1 MTLTAVPSGR
11 CRSWGRLR
19 SERARVDARH
29 RELHY
34 RSFLGLCTLLA
45 LAAGT
50 AQAATTSNT
59 YDCLIEPTQMVEL
72 GAPVSGLIDRVLVKR
87 GDLVTR
93 NQMLA
98 SLESHAEQAAADLA
112 RYKSQLAGPT
122 QLAQTKIEFSQR
134 KFSRRSD
141 MAAEKLMSRQDSDD
155 AEAELKQ
162 AQAELVTA
170 KENREVA
177 HLEYVQQSSQLA
189 LRTIRSPFDGVVVD
203 QMMWPGEIFEP
214 GATKHAVLKVAQLN
228 PLRVRV
234 VMPMRAFGDPAPGTQ
249 ASIAPEIPAGKNY
262 SAKVASVDRIVDAA
276 SGTFVVFMDL
286 PNPKLDIPSGVKCK
300 ATLGK

>member
-1 MTLTAVPSGR
+1 MTLSAWPLRPRRAWIGLERRFFRSLLQVLCFSIAVGSTPPS
-11 CRSWGRLR
+11 
-19 SERARVDARH
+19 
-29 RELHY
+29 Y
-34 RSFLGLCTLLA
+34 
-45 LAAGT
+45 AG
-50 AQAATTSNT
+50 ADT
-59 YDCLIEPTQMVEL
+59 YDCLIEPTQTVEL
-72 GAPVSGLIDRVLVKR
+72 GAPVSGLIERVLVKR
-87 GDLVTR
+87 GDRVAR
-93 NQMLA
+93 HQVLA
-98 SLESHAEQAAADLA
+98 TLESHAEQAAADLA
-112 RYKSQLAGPT
+112 HYKSQLAGPT
-122 QLAQTKIEFSQR
+122 QQAQSKVEFSQR
-134 KFSRRSD
+134 KFTRRRE
-141 MAAEKLMSRQDSDD
+141 MAAEQLMSKQDSDD

-177 HLEYVQQSSQLA
+177 RLEYVQQSSQLA

-234 VMPMRAFGDPAPGTQ
+234 VMPLRAFGEPAAGME
-249 ASIAPEIPAGKNY
+249 ASIAPEIPAGSHY
-262 SAKVASVDRIVDAA
+262 SAKVASVDRMVDAA

-300 ATLGK
+300 ATLAK

>member
-1 MTLTAVPSGR
+1 MA
-11 CRSWGRLR
+11 
-19 SERARVDARH
+19 RACAPAKRH
-29 RELHY
+29 RHL
-34 RSFLGLCTLLA
+34 LPLCALLA
-45 LAAGT
+45 WSAGS
-50 AQAATTSNT
+50 AQATNPPS
-59 YDCLIEPTQMVEL
+59 YDCLIEPTQTVEL

-87 GDLVTR
+87 GDRVAH
-93 NQMLA
+93 NQVLA
-98 SLESHAEQAAADLA
+98 TLESHAEQAAADLA
-112 RYKSQLAGPT
+112 HYKSQLAGPS
-122 QLAQTKIEFSQR
+122 QQAQSKIEFSQR
-134 KFSRRSD
+134 KFARRRD

-170 KENREVA
+170 RENREVA
-177 HLEYVQQSSQLA
+177 RLEYVQQSSQLA

-234 VMPMRAFGDPAPGTQ
+234 VMPLRAFGEPAAGME
-249 ASIAPEIPAGKNY
+249 ASIAPEIPAGSHY
-262 SAKVASVDRIVDAA
+262 SAKVASVDRMVDAA

-300 ATLGK
+300 ATLAK

>member
-19 SERARVDARH
+19 GARAHVNVRH
-29 RELHY
+29 RKPQR
-34 RSFLGLCTLLA
+34 RSFLGFCTLLA
-45 LAAGT
+45 LIAGT
-50 AQAATTSNT
+50 AKAANTTNT

-72 GAPVSGLIDRVLVKR
+72 GAPVSGLIDRVLVAR
-87 GDLVTR
+87 GDRVTR
-93 NQMLA
+93 NQVLA
-98 SLESHAEQAAADLA
+98 TLESHAEQAAADLA

-214 GATKHAVLKVAQLN
+214 GATKHAVLKLAQLN

-234 VMPMRAFGDPAPGTQ
+234 VMPMRAFGEPVPGMQ

-262 SAKVASVDRIVDAA
+262 SAIVASVDRIVDAA
-276 SGTFVVFMDL
+276 SGTFVLFMDL

>member
-1 MTLTAVPSGR
+1 
-11 CRSWGRLR
+11 
-19 SERARVDARH
+19 
-29 RELHY
+29 
-34 RSFLGLCTLLA
+34 
-45 LAAGT
+45 
-50 AQAATTSNT
+50 
-59 YDCLIEPTQMVEL
+59 
-72 GAPVSGLIDRVLVKR
+72 
-87 GDLVTR
+87 
-93 NQMLA
+93 
-98 SLESHAEQAAADLA
+98 
-112 RYKSQLAGPT
+112 
-122 QLAQTKIEFSQR
+122 
-134 KFSRRSD
+134 
-141 MAAEKLMSRQDSDD
+141 
-155 AEAELKQ
+155 
-162 AQAELVTA
+162 
-170 KENREVA
+170 
-177 HLEYVQQSSQLA
+177 
-189 LRTIRSPFDGVVVD
+189 VD

>member
-1 MTLTAVPSGR
+1 MTLSAWPLRPRRAWIGLERRFFRSLLQVLCFSIAVGSTPPS
-11 CRSWGRLR
+11 
-19 SERARVDARH
+19 
-29 RELHY
+29 Y
-34 RSFLGLCTLLA
+34 
-45 LAAGT
+45 AG
-50 AQAATTSNT
+50 ADT
-59 YDCLIEPTQMVEL
+59 YDCLIEPTQTVEL

-87 GDLVTR
+87 GDRVAR
-93 NQMLA
+93 HQVLA
-98 SLESHAEQAAADLA
+98 TLESHAEQAAADLA
-112 RYKSQLAGPT
+112 HYKSQLAGPT
-122 QLAQTKIEFSQR
+122 QQAQSKVEFSQR
-134 KFSRRSD
+134 KFTRRRE
-141 MAAEKLMSRQDSDD
+141 MAAEQLMSKQDSDD

-177 HLEYVQQSSQLA
+177 RLEYVQQSSQLA

-234 VMPMRAFGDPAPGTQ
+234 VMPLRAFGEPAAGME
-249 ASIAPEIPAGKNY
+249 ASIAPEIPAGSHY
-262 SAKVASVDRIVDAA
+262 SAKVASVDRMVDAA

-300 ATLGK
+300 ATLAK

>member
-1 MTLTAVPSGR
+1 MILSAWPSRSGR
-11 CRSWGRLR
+11 AWIGLERRFFRSLL
-19 SERARVDARH
+19 SV
-29 RELHY
+29 
-34 RSFLGLCTLLA
+34 LCFSIAVGSTPPSY
-45 LAAGT
+45 AA
-50 AQAATTSNT
+50 ADT
-59 YDCLIEPTQMVEL
+59 YDCLIEPTQTVEL

-87 GDLVTR
+87 GDRVAR
-93 NQMLA
+93 NQVLGT
-98 SLESHAEQAAADLA
+98 LESHAEQAASDLA
-112 RYKSQLAGPT
+112 HYKSQLAGPS
-122 QLAQTKIEFSQR
+122 QQAQSKIEFSQR
-134 KFSRRSD
+134 KFSRRRE
-141 MAAEKLMSRQDSDD
+141 MAAEHLMPKQDSDD

-177 HLEYVQQSSQLA
+177 RLEYVQQSSQLA

-234 VMPMRAFGDPAPGTQ
+234 VMPLRAFGEAATGMK
-249 ASIAPEIPAGKNY
+249 ASIAPEIPTGSHY
-262 SAKVASVDRIVDAA
+262 SATVASVDRMVDAA

-300 ATLGK
+300 ATLAK

>member
-1 MTLTAVPSGR
+1 VDVHRRKLPY
-11 CRSWGRLR
+11 RLFI
-19 SERARVDARH
+19 
-29 RELHY
+29 L
-34 RSFLGLCTLLA
+34 LCTLLA
-45 LAAGT
+45 MAMAAGT
-50 AQAATTSNT
+50 AKAAATNT

-93 NQMLA
+93 NQVLA

-214 GATKHAVLKVAQLN
+214 GATKHAVLKLAQLN

-234 VMPMRAFGDPAPGTQ
+234 VMPMRAFGEPVPGTA

>member
-1 MTLTAVPSGR
+1 M
-11 CRSWGRLR
+11 
-19 SERARVDARH
+19 
-29 RELHY
+29 
-34 RSFLGLCTLLA
+34 TLLA
-45 LAAGT
+45 GPPGHQRAWNRPGPPRPRALLLALSLPLALVSGI
-50 AQAATTSNT
+50 AAAADTNT

-87 GDLVTR
+87 GDRVMR
-93 NQMLA
+93 NQVLA

-112 RYKSQLAGPT
+112 HYKSQLAGP
-122 QLAQTKIEFSQR
+122 AQQAQSKIEFSQR
-134 KFSRRSD
+134 KFSRRRD
-141 MAAEKLMSRQDSDD
+141 MAAEKLMSKQDSDD

-214 GATKHAVLKVAQLN
+214 GSTKHAILKIAQLN

-234 VMPMRAFGDPAPGTQ
+234 VMPMRAFGQPAPGME
-249 ASIAPEIPAGKNY
+249 ASIAPEIQPGRNY
-262 SAKVASVDRIVDAA
+262 VAKITSVDRIIDAA

-286 PNPKLDIPSGVKCK
+286 PNPKLDVPSGVKCK
-300 ATLGK
+300 ASLQK

>member
-19 SERARVDARH
+19 GERVQVDARH
-29 RELHY
+29 RKLHY
-34 RSFLGLCTLLA
+34 RSFLWLCTPLA

-50 AQAATTSNT
+50 AHAANATNT

-93 NQMLA
+93 NQVLA

-122 QLAQTKIEFSQR
+122 QLAQSKIEFSQR

-177 HLEYVQQSSQLA
+177 HLEYVQQNSQLA

-214 GATKHAVLKVAQLN
+214 GATKHAVLKLAQLN

-234 VMPMRAFGDPAPGTQ
+234 VMPMRAFGDTAPGTQ

-300 ATLGK
+300 ATLGR

>member
-1 MTLTAVPSGR
+1 L
-11 CRSWGRLR
+11 
-19 SERARVDARH
+19 
-29 RELHY
+29 
-34 RSFLGLCTLLA
+34 LCTLLA
-45 LAAGT
+45 MAAGT
-50 AQAATTSNT
+50 AKAATATST

-93 NQMLA
+93 NQVLA

-112 RYKSQLAGPT
+112 RYKSQLAGPS

-214 GATKHAVLKVAQLN
+214 GATKHAVLKLAQLN

-234 VMPMRAFGDPAPGTQ
+234 VMPMRAFGEPSPGTA

-286 PNPKLDIPSGVKCK
+286 PNPRLDIPSGVKCK